1 MKRLKR
7 REFLGVSGGA
17 FFALMG
23 AMGALPLSGE
33 AAPAPAGSSRKA
45 SVDPMKA
52 ATRKELMRSMEAER
66 LLTGQNNTRENAHL
80 LHLLIRMSRAY
91 RVLEVGTHKGYSTLW
106 MATALEAQGGG
117 KLTTIEIDRMRVL
130 EAKRN
135 MRDCGLDSIV
145 TCLEGDAHQEVK
157 ALKKNFDLIFLDADR
172 DRNEDYLQTLWPLL
186 RTGGFLCLSGA
197 VRFRSMMARYFEE
210 LEKKKDAMTPI
221 LKTIPNTERLPAE
234 SEGLGDAM
242 AITWKQP

>member
-17 FFALMG
+17 FLAWMG
-23 AMGALPLSGE
+23 AMGSLPLSGE
-33 AAPAPAGSSRKA
+33 AASASSSRRA

-52 ATRKELMRSMEAER
+52 AARKELMRSMEAER
-66 LLTGQNNTRENAHL
+66 LLTGLNNTRENAHL
-80 LHLLIRMSRAY
+80 LHLLIRMSHAY
-91 RVLEVGTHKGYSTLW
+91 RVLEVGTYKGYSTLW

-135 MRDCGLDSIV
+135 MRDCGVDSIV

-157 ALKKNFDLIFLDADR
+157 KLKKNFDLIFLDADR

-186 RTGGFLCLSGA
+186 RTGGFLCLNGA
-197 VRFRSMMARYFEE
+197 VRFRGMMKRYFEE
-210 LEKKKDAMTPI
+210 LEKKKDAMTTI
-221 LKTIPNTERLPAE
+221 LKTLPNAELLSAE

-242 AITWKQP
+242 SITWKQP